1 MEIFLTAPP
10 SGVAPALLAGRFN
23 PMSGTCAV
31 VVGPSETQKKL
42 TRKSVAFP
50 VFRALG
56 KNSSLVGSYT
66 NSTNE
71 YRSYIATWFAAYPV
85 NELVVFN
92 GKVMSHGTLAG
103 LFEYAAPVAR
113 ITFVAEPGQLDA
125 TRSTLWA
132 AGYTAQPLDWDELLT
147 RIPALPPA
155 PPSAPPAYE
164 MSHLPVCDFLLF
176 RNRSRTLNTP
186 ERFTAIDYDYQ
197 RAYTSAQVV
206 EPDLDAV
213 INAMSDLS
221 RDATSTAQMLV
232 TLRGTQQALLSRG
245 WLLTAH
251 ADRTLGTLSAIKPPN
266 PTDDDWRALHG
277 YTTTRRPATAALYL
291 LDVPRNTL
299 GTVTM
304 TTVGRWLTTNTIHG
318 RTIPPLARVILRAH
332 HLRRLDEGAE
342 PGDLYLGHNG
352 PTGLVEDLTQT
363 RRHTGIPIDGRPLRH
378 DTTHTT
384 RPLLRLGLDLRSL
397 T

>member
-1 MEIFLTAPP
+1 MKIFLTAPP
-10 SGVAPALLAGRFN
+10 SGGAPALLGGRFD
-23 PMSGTCAV
+23 PMAGTCAV

-103 LFEYAAPVAR
+103 FFEYAATVPHV
-113 ITFVAEPGQLDA
+113 TFVAEPGQLEA

-132 AGYTAQPLDWDELLT
+132 AGYTAEPLDWDELLT
-147 RIPALPPA
+147 RIPALPPTPPPA
-155 PPSAPPAYE
+155 PPVYE
-164 MSHLPVCDFLLF
+164 MHHLPVCDFLLF
-176 RNRSRTLNTP
+176 RNRARTLNTP
-186 ERFTAIDYDYQ
+186 ERFTGIDHDYQ
-197 RAYTSAQVV
+197 RAYTTALGV

-213 INAMSDLS
+213 IDAMSDLC
-221 RDATSTAQMLV
+221 RDAATTAQMLV
-232 TLRGTQQALLSRG
+232 ILRGTQQALLARG
-245 WLLTAH
+245 WFLGAH
-251 ADRTLGTLSAIKPPN
+251 ADRTLGTLSSIKPPN
-266 PTDDDWRALHG
+266 PTDADWQALHG

-299 GTVTM
+299 GNVTM
-304 TTVGRWLTTNTIHG
+304 THVDQWLTDDTING
-318 RTIPPLARVILRAH
+318 RPIPPLARVIVRAH
-332 HLRRLDEGAE
+332 HLRRSDEGAE
-342 PGDLYLGHNG
+342 PGDPYLGHNG

-363 RRHTGIPIDGRPLRH
+363 RRHTGIPIDARPLRH

-384 RPLLRLGLDLRSL
+384 RPLLRLGLELRSL